1 MKLHKRIAALLFGA
15 LLGVGLALPAFGQDA
30 VSHRDFG
37 SSKFSVQSGRL
48 GSLPHIDADDSP
60 APALHLQPRGGSFGG
75 GGRSFGGG
83 GFSGSSQPR
92 GSGGGSFGGGGSGT
106 GRSGFGGTSSPRAPG
121 TSGGSFGNGGRAFG
135 GSGNAR
141 GTNITGGA
149 PRGYTSTYYGGRTV
163 YYAPAYG
170 WGGYSYG
177 WFHPAWYYY
186 TPFYPAFYYDRPY
199 IGPDG
204 FYHAGGFSFI
214 HALGGFC
221 CCPLIFIGIIW
232 MFSRGFGRRSV
243 KYTTYK

>member
-1 MKLHKRIAALLFGA
+1 MKLHKRIAALLLGA

-30 VSHRDFG
+30 VSHRDLG

-60 APALHLQPRGGSFGG
+60 APALHLQPRGGSFGGG

-141 GTNITGGA
+141 
-149 PRGYTSTYYGGRTV
+149 
-163 YYAPAYG
+163 
-170 WGGYSYG
+170 
-177 WFHPAWYYY
+177 
-186 TPFYPAFYYDRPY
+186 
-199 IGPDG
+199 
-204 FYHAGGFSFI
+204 
-214 HALGGFC
+214 
-221 CCPLIFIGIIW
+221 
-232 MFSRGFGRRSV
+232 
-243 KYTTYK
+243 